1 LGSTGEGFDFF
12 YRSSELE
19 FCFAGVGTGFGFG
32 YDSIGLAGDKFAV
45 P

>member
-19 FCFAGVGTGFGFG
+19 FCFGGVGTGFG
-32 YDSIGLAGDKFAV
+32 YESIGLAGDKFVFA
-45 P
+45 